1 MSENQNGLEPIRA
14 RIDQMDTQLV
24 ELLSRRAAAVAEIAQ
39 VKRAQGVSDDFY
51 RPERE
56 AQILRRVM
64 EMNPGPLSGEEL
76 GRLFREIISA
86 CLALEQDINIA
97 YLGPEGTFTHD
108 AALKHFGHAAR
119 TTALAGID
127 QVFREVEAGQCHFG
141 VVPVENSIE
150 GVVNHTL
157 DLLMNST
164 LRICGEVELRIH
176 QHLMSRAADLS
187 GIQRVYSHQQ
197 SLAQCRAWLNGNL
210 PGAERVP
217 VSSNSEAARMAA
229 QEEGAAALAGAAAA
243 DFHALPILARN
254 VEDAPDNTT
263 RFLVLGRDSAAPSG
277 RDKTSLLF
285 TTTNRPGALFTMLK
299 CFAEQ
304 GVSLS
309 RIESR
314 PSRRGMWDYVFFV
327 DLEGHAEDAPVAA
340 ALADLRREAA
350 MMRVLG
356 SYPSGVL

>member
-1 MSENQNGLEPIRA
+1 MSKNQNGLEAIRA
-14 RIDQMDTQLV
+14 RIDQLDSQLV
-24 ELLSRRAAAVAEIAQ
+24 ELLSRRAATVAEIAHI
-39 VKRAQGVSDDFY
+39 KRTGGGSDNFY

-56 AQILRRVM
+56 ARILRRVM
-64 EMNPGPLSGEEL
+64 EMNPGPLTDEEL
-76 GRLFREIISA
+76 ARLFREIISA
-86 CLALEQDINIA
+86 CLALEQDVNIA

-108 AALKHFGHAAR
+108 AALKHFGHSAR

-127 QVFREVEAGQCHFG
+127 QVFREVESGHCHFG

-164 LRICGEVELRIH
+164 LQICGEVELRIH

-187 GIQRVYSHQQ
+187 GIRRVYSHQQ

-217 VSSNSEAARMAA
+217 VNSNSEAARMAA
-229 QEEGAAALAGAAAA
+229 AEEGAAALAGAAAA
-243 DFHALPILARN
+243 EFHALPILERN
-254 VEDAPDNTT
+254 IEDAPDNTT
-263 RFLVLGRDSAAPSG
+263 RFLVLGRESAAASG

-285 TTTNRPGALFTMLK
+285 TTPNRPGALFTMLK

-340 ALADLRREAA
+340 ALAALQREAP
-350 MMRVLG
+350 MVRILG

>member
-1 MSENQNGLEPIRA
+1 MSKNQNGLESIRA
-14 RIDQMDTQLV
+14 RIDQMDSQLV
-24 ELLSRRAAAVAEIAQ
+24 ELLSRRAATAAEVAQ
-39 VKRAQGVSDDFY
+39 VKRVQAGADDYY

-64 EMNPGPLSGEEL
+64 DMNPGPLSDEEL
-76 GRLFREIISA
+76 VRLFREIISA
-86 CLALEQDINIA
+86 CLALEQDVNIA

-108 AALKHFGHAAR
+108 AALKHFGHSAR

-127 QVFREVEAGQCHFG
+127 QVFREVEAGHCHFG

-187 GIQRVYSHQQ
+187 GIRRVYSHQQ
-197 SLAQCRAWLNGNL
+197 SLAQCRGWLNGNL

-229 QEEGAAALAGAAAA
+229 QEDGAAALAGAAAA
-243 DFHALPILARN
+243 EFHALPILARN
-254 VEDAPDNTT
+254 IEDAPDNTT

-285 TTTNRPGALFTMLK
+285 TTPNRPGALFTMLK

-340 ALADLRREAA
+340 ALAALQREAA
-350 MMRVLG
+350 MVRVLG